1 MARED
6 RFEGYVQTYFE
17 KEIVMRFCDIIG
29 HTDLKRRLASGI
41 DGGRISHAQLF
52 VGASGSGTLPL
63 ALAYTQYLHC
73 TNRHDGDSC
82 GECASC
88 RQIEKLAHPDLH
100 LVYPV
105 NKQGKKPTN
114 GLVATDFIDEFRAL
128 FERTGGYFSAQQWYD
143 SLDLGKT
150 LKGAIA
156 TREAEEIIRK
166 LSFKSF
172 ASKYK
177 TMLIWLPETMNER
190 AANMILKIL
199 EEPWEDTIFILVAEQ
214 PDKILGTILSR
225 TQEVTVPRLSNEDLV
240 AEIRRHG
247 ITDETEVRNT
257 ARLACGDLLLLRQML
272 SGEEDEIRNE
282 NFNLFR
288 TMMRHCYLNKHLELL
303 AWADEVSSLSR
314 ERQMGLMSDFARL
327 LREAYITH
335 AGISE
340 ASYLWGEEADFCSKF
355 SPYIGSENIEPI
367 LTLLEEAVR
376 RLRQNGDPR
385 IVLSYFA
392 LSTSKYINFGK

>member
-1 MARED
+1 
-6 RFEGYVQTYFE
+6 
-17 KEIVMRFCDIIG
+17 
-29 HTDLKRRLASGI
+29 
-41 DGGRISHAQLF
+41 
-52 VGASGSGTLPL
+52 
-63 ALAYTQYLHC
+63 
-73 TNRHDGDSC
+73 
-82 GECASC
+82 
-88 RQIEKLAHPDLH
+88 
-100 LVYPV
+100 
-105 NKQGKKPTN
+105 
-114 GLVATDFIDEFRAL
+114 
-128 FERTGGYFSAQQWYD
+128 
-143 SLDLGKT
+143 
-150 LKGAIA
+150 
-156 TREAEEIIRK
+156 
-166 LSFKSF
+166 
-172 ASKYK
+172 
-177 TMLIWLPETMNER
+177 
-190 AANMILKIL
+190 MILKIL

-240 AEIRRHG
+240 TEIRRRG
-247 ITDETEVRNT
+247 ITDDAEVRNT

-303 AWADEVSSLSR
+303 AWADEVAALSR

-335 AGISE
+335 AGVSE

-367 LTLLEEAVR
+367 LMLLEEAVR

>member
-1 MARED
+1 
-6 RFEGYVQTYFE
+6 
-17 KEIVMRFCDIIG
+17 MRFCEVKG
-29 HTDLKRRLASGI
+29 HTELKRRLAAGI

-52 VGASGSGTLPL
+52 VGAAGSGTFAL

-73 TNRHDGDSC
+73 TNRHNGDSC
-82 GECASC
+82 GECPSC
-88 RQIEKLAHPDLH
+88 RQIEKLAHPDLYM
-100 LVYPV
+100 VFPV

-114 GLVATDFIDEFRAL
+114 GLVATDFIEEFRAL

-156 TREAEEIIRK
+156 VREAEEMIRK

-172 ASKYK
+172 ASRYK

-199 EEPWEDTIFILVAEQ
+199 EEPWEDTVFIMVTEQ

-225 TQEVTVPRLSNEDLV
+225 TQEVTVPRLSAEDLMT
-240 AEIRRHG
+240 EIRANG
-247 ITDETEVRNT
+247 ITDETEVRQM
-257 ARLACGDLLLLRQML
+257 ARLACGDLLQLRQIL
-272 SGEEDEIRNE
+272 SGEEDEIKRE

-303 AWADEVSSLSR
+303 VWADEVASLSR
-314 ERQMGLMSDFARL
+314 ERQMGLMADFARL

-335 AGISE
+335 AGVAE

-367 LTLLEEAVR
+367 LELLEEALR

-385 IVLSYFA
+385 IVFSYFA
-392 LSTSKYINFGK
+392 LATSRYINFGK

>member
-1 MARED
+1 
-6 RFEGYVQTYFE
+6 
-17 KEIVMRFCDIIG
+17 MRFCDVIG
-29 HTDLKRRLASGI
+29 HSDLKKRLAAGV

-52 VGASGSGTLPL
+52 VGAAGSGTLAL

-73 TNRHDGDSC
+73 TNRQNGDSC
-82 GECASC
+82 GECPSC

-114 GLVATDFIDEFRAL
+114 GLVASDFIDEFRAL

-156 TREAEEIIRK
+156 VREAEEMIRK

-225 TQEVTVPRLSNEDLV
+225 TQEVTVPRLDKADLA
-240 AEIRRHG
+240 AEIYKQG
-247 ITDETEVRNT
+247 ITDEQEVRNM
-257 ARLACGDLLLLRQML
+257 ARLACGDLLQLRQIL
-272 SGEEDEIRNE
+272 SGEEDDIRNE

-303 AWADEVSSLSR
+303 AWADEVAALSR
-314 ERQMGLMSDFARL
+314 ERQMGLCGDFARL

-335 AGISE
+335 AGVAE
-340 ASYLWGEEADFCSKF
+340 VSYLWGEEADFCKKF

-367 LTLLEEAVR
+367 LELLEQAVR

-385 IVLSYFA
+385 IVLSWFA

>member
-1 MARED
+1 MKFR
-6 RFEGYVQTYFE
+6 
-17 KEIVMRFCDIIG
+17 DIKG
-29 HTDLKRRLASGI
+29 HTELKKRLAAGI

-52 VGASGSGTLPL
+52 VGAAGSGTLPL

-73 TNRHDGDSC
+73 TNRQNGDSC
-82 GECASC
+82 GECPSC

-100 LVYPV
+100 LVFPV

-114 GLVATDFIDEFRAL
+114 GLVANDFINEFRTL
-128 FERTGGYFSAQQWYD
+128 YERTEGYFSAQQWYD
-143 SLDLGKT
+143 MLDLGKT

-156 TREAEEIIRK
+156 VREAEEIIRK

-214 PDKILGTILSR
+214 TDKILGTILSR
-225 TQEVTVPRLSNEDLV
+225 TQEVTVPRLSSEDLM
-240 AEIRRHG
+240 AEIRKNG
-247 ITDETEVRNT
+247 ITYEVEVRNM
-257 ARLACGDLLLLRQML
+257 ARLACGDLLQLRQIL
-272 SGEEDEIRNE
+272 SGEEDEIKNE

-303 AWADEVSSLSR
+303 GWADEVAALSR
-314 ERQMGLMSDFARL
+314 ERQMGLMADFARL

-335 AGISE
+335 AGVKE
-340 ASYLWGEEADFCSKF
+340 ATYLWGEEADFCGKF

-367 LTLLEEAVR
+367 VELLEEALR

-385 IVLSYFA
+385 IVFSYFA
-392 LSTSKYINFGK
+392 LATSRYINFGK

>member
-1 MARED
+1 
-6 RFEGYVQTYFE
+6 
-17 KEIVMRFCDIIG
+17 MRFCDVIG
-29 HTDLKRRLASGI
+29 HGDLKKRLAAGV

-52 VGASGSGTLPL
+52 VGAAGSGTLAL

-73 TNRHDGDSC
+73 TNRQNGDSC
-82 GECASC
+82 GECPSC

-114 GLVATDFIDEFRAL
+114 GLVASDFIDEFRAL

-156 TREAEEIIRK
+156 VREAEEMIRK

-172 ASKYK
+172 ASRYK

-199 EEPWEDTIFILVAEQ
+199 EEPWEDTVFILVAEQ

-225 TQEVTVPRLSNEDLV
+225 TQEVTVPRLDKADLM
-240 AEIRRHG
+240 AEIYKQG
-247 ITDETEVRNT
+247 IVNEAEVRNM
-257 ARLACGDLLLLRQML
+257 ARLACGDLLQLRQIL
-272 SGEEDEIRNE
+272 SGEEDDIRNE

-303 AWADEVSSLSR
+303 AWADEVAALSR
-314 ERQMGLMSDFARL
+314 ERQMGLCADFARL

-335 AGISE
+335 AGVAE
-340 ASYLWGEEADFCSKF
+340 VSYLWGEEADFCKKF

-367 LTLLEEAVR
+367 LELLEQAVR

-385 IVLSYFA
+385 IVLSWFA

>member
-1 MARED
+1 
-6 RFEGYVQTYFE
+6 
-17 KEIVMRFCDIIG
+17 MRFCDIKG
-29 HTDLKRRLASGI
+29 HAELKKRLAAGI

-52 VGASGSGTLPL
+52 VGAAGSGTLPL

-82 GECASC
+82 GECPSC

-100 LVYPV
+100 LVFPV

-114 GLVATDFIDEFRAL
+114 GLVANDFIEEFRTL
-128 FERTGGYFSAQQWYD
+128 WERTNGYFSQQQWYD
-143 SLDLGKT
+143 MLDLGKT

-156 TREAEEIIRK
+156 VREAEEMIRK

-199 EEPWEDTIFILVAEQ
+199 EEPWEDTIFILVTEQ

-225 TQEVTVPRLSNEDLV
+225 TQEVSVPRLSDEDLQQ
-240 AEIRRHG
+240 EIRQSG
-247 ITDETEVRNT
+247 VTDEAEVRNM
-257 ARLACGDLLLLRQML
+257 ARLACGDLLLLRQLL

-303 AWADEVSSLSR
+303 VWSDEVAALSR
-314 ERQMGLMSDFARL
+314 ERQMGLMADFARL

-335 AGISE
+335 AGVLA
-340 ASYLWGEEADFCSKF
+340 ASYLWGEEAEFCGKF
-355 SPYIGSENIEPI
+355 APYIGSENIEPI
-367 LTLLEEAVR
+367 LELLEEALR

-385 IVLSYFA
+385 IVFSYFA
-392 LSTSKYINFGK
+392 LATSRYINFGK

>member
-1 MARED
+1 
-6 RFEGYVQTYFE
+6 
-17 KEIVMRFCDIIG
+17 MRFCDIKG
-29 HTDLKRRLASGI
+29 HTELKRRLAAGI

-52 VGASGSGTLPL
+52 VGAAGSGTLPL

-82 GECASC
+82 GECPSC
-88 RQIEKLAHPDLH
+88 QQIQKLAHPDLH
-100 LVYPV
+100 LVFPV
-105 NKQGKKPTN
+105 NKQGKKPKE
-114 GLVATDFIDEFRAL
+114 GFVANDFIGEFREL
-128 FERTGGYFSAQQWYD
+128 YERTGGYFSAQQWYD

-150 LKGAIA
+150 LKGAISVH
-156 TREAEEIIRK
+156 EAEEMIRK

-172 ASKYK
+172 TSKYK

-225 TQEVTVPRLSNEDLV
+225 TQEVTVPRLSAEDLM
-240 AEIRRHG
+240 AEIRKSG
-247 ITDETEVRNT
+247 VTDEAEVRNM
-257 ARLACGDLLLLRQML
+257 ARLACGDLLQLQQLL
-272 SGEEDEIRNE
+272 SGEEDEIKNE

-288 TMMRHCYLNKHLELL
+288 TMMRHCYQNKHLELL
-303 AWADEVSSLSR
+303 AWADEVASLSR
-314 ERQMGLMSDFARL
+314 ERQMGLMADFARL

-335 AGISE
+335 AGVKD
-340 ASYLWGEEADFCSKF
+340 ASYLWGEEADFCGKF
-355 SPYIGSENIEPI
+355 APYIGSENIEQI
-367 LTLLEEAVR
+367 LELLEEALR

-385 IVLSYFA
+385 IVFSYFA
-392 LSTSKYINFGK
+392 LATSRYINFGK

>member
-1 MARED
+1 
-6 RFEGYVQTYFE
+6 
-17 KEIVMRFCDIIG
+17 MRFCDIKG
-29 HTDLKRRLASGI
+29 HTELKRRLAAGV

-52 VGASGSGTLPL
+52 VGAAGSGTLAL
-63 ALAYTQYLHC
+63 AVAYTQYLHC
-73 TNRHDGDSC
+73 TNRQNGDSC
-82 GECASC
+82 GECPSC
-88 RQIEKLAHPDLH
+88 RQIEKLAHPDFH
-100 LVYPV
+100 LVFPV

-114 GLVATDFIDEFRAL
+114 GLVANDFIEEFRAL
-128 FERTGGYFSAQQWYD
+128 FERTGGYFSPQQWYD

-156 TREAEEIIRK
+156 VREAEEMIRK

-177 TMLIWLPETMNER
+177 TILIWLPETMNER

-225 TQEVTVPRLSNEDLV
+225 TQEVTVPRLSNEDLM
-240 AEIRRHG
+240 AEIRKHG
-247 ITDETEVRNT
+247 VTDEVEMRNM

-272 SGEEDEIRNE
+272 SGDEDEIRNE

-303 AWADEVSSLSR
+303 AWADDVAALSR
-314 ERQMGLMSDFARL
+314 ERQMGLMTDFARL

-335 AGISE
+335 AGVIE
-340 ASYLWGEEADFCSKF
+340 ASYLWGEEAEFCQKF

-367 LTLLEEAVR
+367 IELLEQAVR

-385 IVLSYFA
+385 IVLSWFA

>member
-1 MARED
+1 
-6 RFEGYVQTYFE
+6 
-17 KEIVMRFCDIIG
+17 MRFCDVIG
-29 HTDLKRRLASGI
+29 HSDLKKRLAAGV

-52 VGASGSGTLPL
+52 VGAAGSGTLAL

-73 TNRHDGDSC
+73 TNRQNGDSC
-82 GECASC
+82 GECPSC

-114 GLVATDFIDEFRAL
+114 GLVASDFIDEFRAL

-156 TREAEEIIRK
+156 VREAEEMIRK

-199 EEPWEDTIFILVAEQ
+199 EEPWEDTVFILVAEQ

-225 TQEVTVPRLSNEDLV
+225 TQEVTVPRLNKADLM
-240 AEIRRHG
+240 AEIYKQG
-247 ITDETEVRNT
+247 IVDEAEVRNM
-257 ARLACGDLLLLRQML
+257 ARLACGDLLQLRQIL
-272 SGEEDEIRNE
+272 SGEEDDIRNE

-303 AWADEVSSLSR
+303 AWADEVAALSR
-314 ERQMGLMSDFARL
+314 ERQMGLCADFARL

-335 AGISE
+335 AGVAE
-340 ASYLWGEEADFCSKF
+340 VSYLWGEEADFCKKF

-367 LTLLEEAVR
+367 LELLEQAVR

-385 IVLSYFA
+385 IVLSWFA

>member
-1 MARED
+1 MK
-6 RFEGYVQTYFE
+6 FS
-17 KEIVMRFCDIIG
+17 DIIG
-29 HTDLKRRLASGI
+29 HSDLKRRLAAGI

-52 VGASGSGTLPL
+52 VGTAGSGTLAL

-73 TNRHDGDSC
+73 TNRRKGDSC
-82 GECASC
+82 GECPSC

-114 GLVATDFIDEFRAL
+114 GLVASDFIEEFRSL
-128 FERTGGYFSAQQWYD
+128 FERTGGYFSPQQWYD

-156 TREAEEIIRK
+156 VREAEEMIRK

-214 PDKILGTILSR
+214 TDKILGTILSR
-225 TQEVTVPRLSNEDLV
+225 TQEVTVPRLAKEDLM
-240 AEIRRHG
+240 AEIYKQG
-247 ITDETEVRNT
+247 VTDEVEARNM
-257 ARLACGDLLLLRQML
+257 ARLACGDLLQLRQIL

-303 AWADEVSSLSR
+303 NWADEVAALSR
-314 ERQMGLMSDFARL
+314 ERQMGLMTDFARL

-335 AGISE
+335 AGVHQ
-340 ASYLWGEEADFCSKF
+340 ASYLWGEEADFCAKF
-355 SPYIGSENIEPI
+355 SPYIGSENIEQI
-367 LTLLEEAVR
+367 IELLEEAVR

-385 IVLSYFA
+385 IVLSWFA

>member
-1 MARED
+1 MK
-6 RFEGYVQTYFE
+6 FS
-17 KEIVMRFCDIIG
+17 DIIG
-29 HTDLKRRLASGI
+29 HSDLKRRLAAGI

-52 VGASGSGTLPL
+52 VGTAGSGTLAL

-73 TNRHDGDSC
+73 TNRRKGDSC
-82 GECASC
+82 GECPSC

-114 GLVATDFIDEFRAL
+114 GLVASDFIEEFRSL
-128 FERTGGYFSAQQWYD
+128 FERTGGYFSPQQWYD

-156 TREAEEIIRK
+156 VREAEEMIRK

-214 PDKILGTILSR
+214 TDKILGTILSR
-225 TQEVTVPRLSNEDLV
+225 TQEVTVPRLAKEELM
-240 AEIRRHG
+240 AEIYKQG
-247 ITDETEVRNT
+247 VTDEVEARNM
-257 ARLACGDLLLLRQML
+257 ARLACGDLLQLRQIL

-303 AWADEVSSLSR
+303 NWADEVAALSR
-314 ERQMGLMSDFARL
+314 ERQMGLMTDFARL

-335 AGISE
+335 AGVHQ
-340 ASYLWGEEADFCSKF
+340 ASYLWGEEADFCAKF
-355 SPYIGSENIEPI
+355 SPYIGSENIEQI
-367 LTLLEEAVR
+367 IELLEEAVR

-385 IVLSYFA
+385 IVLSWFA

>member
-1 MARED
+1 
-6 RFEGYVQTYFE
+6 
-17 KEIVMRFCDIIG
+17 MRFCDVKG
-29 HTDLKRRLASGI
+29 HAELKRRLAAGI

-52 VGASGSGTLPL
+52 VGAAGSGTLAL

-82 GECASC
+82 GECPSC

-100 LVYPV
+100 LVFPV

-114 GLVATDFIDEFRAL
+114 GLVATDFINEFREL
-128 FERTGGYFSAQQWYD
+128 FERTGGYFSVQQWYD
-143 SLDLGKT
+143 MLDLGKT

-156 TREAEEIIRK
+156 VREAEEIIRK

-177 TMLIWLPETMNER
+177 TTLIWLPETMNER

-214 PDKILGTILSR
+214 TDKILGTILSR
-225 TQEVTVPRLSNEDLV
+225 TQEVTVPRLSSEDLME
-240 AEIRRHG
+240 EIRNSG
-247 ITDETEVRNT
+247 ITDEVEMRNV
-257 ARLACGDLLLLRQML
+257 ARLSCGDLLQLRQIL
-272 SGEEDEIRNE
+272 SGEEDEIKSE

-303 AWADEVSSLSR
+303 IWADEVAALSR
-314 ERQMGLMSDFARL
+314 ERQMGLMADFARL

-335 AGISE
+335 AGVGG
-340 ASYLWGEEADFCSKF
+340 ASYLWGDEAEFCSKF

-367 LTLLEEAVR
+367 VELLEEALR

-385 IVLSYFA
+385 IVFSYFA
-392 LSTSKYINFGK
+392 LATSRYINFGK

>member
-1 MARED
+1 
-6 RFEGYVQTYFE
+6 
-17 KEIVMRFCDIIG
+17 MRFCDVIG
-29 HTDLKRRLASGI
+29 HGDLKKRLAAGV

-52 VGASGSGTLPL
+52 VGAAGSGTQAL

-73 TNRHDGDSC
+73 TNRQNGDSC
-82 GECASC
+82 GECPSC

-114 GLVATDFIDEFRAL
+114 GLVASDFIDEFRAL

-156 TREAEEIIRK
+156 VREAEEMIRK

-225 TQEVTVPRLSNEDLV
+225 TQEVTVPRLDKADLA
-240 AEIRRHG
+240 AEIYKQG
-247 ITDETEVRNT
+247 ITDEQEVRNM
-257 ARLACGDLLLLRQML
+257 ARLACGDLLQLRQIL
-272 SGEEDEIRNE
+272 SGEEDDIRNE

-303 AWADEVSSLSR
+303 AWADEVAALSR
-314 ERQMGLMSDFARL
+314 ERQMGLCGDFARL

-335 AGISE
+335 AGVAE
-340 ASYLWGEEADFCSKF
+340 VSYLWGEEADFCKKF

-367 LTLLEEAVR
+367 LELLEQAVR

-385 IVLSYFA
+385 IVLSWFA

>member
-1 MARED
+1 
-6 RFEGYVQTYFE
+6 
-17 KEIVMRFCDIIG
+17 MRFCDVIG
-29 HTDLKRRLASGI
+29 HGDLKKRLAAGV

-52 VGASGSGTLPL
+52 VGSAGSGTLAL

-82 GECASC
+82 GECPSC

-114 GLVATDFIDEFRAL
+114 GLVASDFIDEFRSL
-128 FERTGGYFSAQQWYD
+128 FERTDGYFSAQQWYD

-156 TREAEEIIRK
+156 VREAEEMIRK

-199 EEPWEDTIFILVAEQ
+199 EEPWEDTVFILVAEQ

-225 TQEVTVPRLSNEDLV
+225 TQEVTVPRLDKADLIS
-240 AEIRRHG
+240 EIYKHG
-247 ITDETEVRNT
+247 ITDDAEVRNM
-257 ARLACGDLLLLRQML
+257 ARLACGDLLQLRQIL
-272 SGEEDEIRNE
+272 SGEEDDIRNE

-303 AWADEVSSLSR
+303 AWADEVAALSR
-314 ERQMGLMSDFARL
+314 ERQMGLCADFARL

-335 AGISE
+335 AGVAE
-340 ASYLWGEEADFCSKF
+340 VSYLWGEEADFCKKF

-367 LTLLEEAVR
+367 LELLEQAVR

-385 IVLSYFA
+385 IVLSWFA

>member
-1 MARED
+1 
-6 RFEGYVQTYFE
+6 
-17 KEIVMRFCDIIG
+17 MRFCDIKG
-29 HTDLKRRLASGI
+29 HTELKKRLAAGI

-52 VGASGSGTLPL
+52 VGAAGSGTLPL

-82 GECASC
+82 GECPSC
-88 RQIEKLAHPDLH
+88 QQIQKLAHPDLH
-100 LVYPV
+100 LVFPV
-105 NKQGKKPTN
+105 NKQGKKPKE
-114 GLVATDFIDEFRAL
+114 GFVANDFIGEFREL
-128 FERTGGYFSAQQWYD
+128 YERTGGYFSAQQWYD

-150 LKGAIA
+150 LKGAISVH
-156 TREAEEIIRK
+156 EAEEMIRK

-172 ASKYK
+172 TSKYK

-225 TQEVTVPRLSNEDLV
+225 TQEVTVPRLSAEDLM
-240 AEIRRHG
+240 AEIRKSG
-247 ITDETEVRNT
+247 VTDEAEVRNM
-257 ARLACGDLLLLRQML
+257 ARLACGDLLQLQQLL
-272 SGEEDEIRNE
+272 SGEEDEIKNE

-288 TMMRHCYLNKHLELL
+288 TMMRHCYQNKHLELL
-303 AWADEVSSLSR
+303 AWADEVASLSR
-314 ERQMGLMSDFARL
+314 ERQMGLMADFARL

-335 AGISE
+335 AGVKD
-340 ASYLWGEEADFCSKF
+340 ASYLWGEEADFCGKF
-355 SPYIGSENIEPI
+355 APYIGSENIEQI
-367 LTLLEEAVR
+367 LELLEEALR

-385 IVLSYFA
+385 IVFSYFA
-392 LSTSKYINFGK
+392 LATSRYINFGK

>member
-1 MARED
+1 
-6 RFEGYVQTYFE
+6 
-17 KEIVMRFCDIIG
+17 MRFCDIKG
-29 HTDLKRRLASGI
+29 HAELKKRLAAGI

-52 VGASGSGTLPL
+52 VGAAGSGTLPL

-82 GECASC
+82 GECPSC

-100 LVYPV
+100 LVFPV
-105 NKQGKKPTN
+105 NKQGKKPKE
-114 GLVATDFIDEFRAL
+114 GYVANDFIEEFRTL
-128 FERTGGYFSAQQWYD
+128 WERTNGYFSAQQWYD
-143 SLDLGKT
+143 MLDLGKT

-156 TREAEEIIRK
+156 VREAEEMIRK

-214 PDKILGTILSR
+214 TDKILGTILSR
-225 TQEVTVPRLSNEDLV
+225 TQEVTVPRLTAEDLM
-240 AEIRRHG
+240 AEIRQSG
-247 ITDETEVRNT
+247 VTDEAEVRNM
-257 ARLACGDLLLLRQML
+257 ARLACGDLLQLRQIL

-303 AWADEVSSLSR
+303 VWADDVASLSR
-314 ERQMGLMSDFARL
+314 ERQMGLMTDFARL

-335 AGISE
+335 AGVKD
-340 ASYLWGEEADFCSKF
+340 ATYLWGEEAEFCGKF
-355 SPYIGSENIEPI
+355 APYIGSENIEPI
-367 LTLLEEAVR
+367 IELLEEALR

-385 IVLSYFA
+385 IVFSYFA
-392 LSTSKYINFGK
+392 LATSRYINFGK

>member
-1 MARED
+1 
-6 RFEGYVQTYFE
+6 
-17 KEIVMRFCDIIG
+17 MRFCDIKG
-29 HTDLKRRLASGI
+29 HTELKQRLAAGI

-52 VGASGSGTLPL
+52 VGAAGSGTLPL

-73 TNRHDGDSC
+73 TNRQNGDSC
-82 GECASC
+82 GECPSC

-100 LVYPV
+100 LVFPV

-114 GLVATDFIDEFRAL
+114 GLVANDFIDEFRTL
-128 FERTGGYFSAQQWYD
+128 WERTGGYFSAQQWYD
-143 SLDLGKT
+143 MLDLGKT

-156 TREAEEIIRK
+156 VREAEEMIRK

-225 TQEVTVPRLSNEDLV
+225 TQEVTVPRLSAEDLTT
-240 AEIRRHG
+240 EIRRHG
-247 ITDETEVRNT
+247 ITDEAEVRNM
-257 ARLACGDLLLLRQML
+257 ARLACGDLLQLRQIL
-272 SGEEDEIRNE
+272 SGENDEIKDE

-303 AWADEVSSLSR
+303 VWADEVASLSR
-314 ERQMGLMSDFARL
+314 ERQMGLMADFARL

-335 AGISE
+335 AGVAE
-340 ASYLWGEEADFCSKF
+340 VSYLWGEEADFCKKF
-355 SPYIGSENIEPI
+355 SPYIGSENIEPF
-367 LTLLEEAVR
+367 LDLLEQAGLRVR
-376 RLRQNGDPR
+376 QTGDPR
-385 IVLSYFA
+385 SGLAWFA
-392 LSTSKYINFGK
+392 HSTS

>member
-1 MARED
+1 
-6 RFEGYVQTYFE
+6 
-17 KEIVMRFCDIIG
+17 MRFCDVIG
-29 HTDLKRRLASGI
+29 HGDLKKRLAAGV

-52 VGASGSGTLPL
+52 VGSAGSGTLAL

-82 GECASC
+82 GECPSC

-114 GLVATDFIDEFRAL
+114 GLVASDFIDEFRSL
-128 FERTGGYFSAQQWYD
+128 FERTDGYFSAQQWYD

-156 TREAEEIIRK
+156 VREAEEMIRK

-199 EEPWEDTIFILVAEQ
+199 EEPWEDTVFILVAEQ

-225 TQEVTVPRLSNEDLV
+225 TQEVTVPRLD
-240 AEIRRHG
+240 
-247 ITDETEVRNT
+247 
-257 ARLACGDLLLLRQML
+257 
-272 SGEEDEIRNE
+272 
-282 NFNLFR
+282 
-288 TMMRHCYLNKHLELL
+288 K
-303 AWADEVSSLSR
+303 AD
-314 ERQMGLMSDFARL
+314 
-327 LREAYITH
+327 
-335 AGISE
+335 
-340 ASYLWGEEADFCSKF
+340 
-355 SPYIGSENIEPI
+355 
-367 LTLLEEAVR
+367 
-376 RLRQNGDPR
+376 
-385 IVLSYFA
+385 
-392 LSTSKYINFGK
+392 

>member
-1 MARED
+1 MLFR
-6 RFEGYVQTYFE
+6 
-17 KEIVMRFCDIIG
+17 
-29 HTDLKRRLASGI
+29 
-41 DGGRISHAQLF
+41 SHAQLF
-52 VGASGSGTLPL
+52 VGAAGSGTLPL

-82 GECASC
+82 GECPSC

-100 LVYPV
+100 LVFPV

-114 GLVATDFIDEFRAL
+114 GLVANDFIEEFRTL
-128 FERTGGYFSAQQWYD
+128 WERTNGYFSQQQWYD
-143 SLDLGKT
+143 MLDLGKT

-156 TREAEEIIRK
+156 VREAEEMIRK

-225 TQEVTVPRLSNEDLV
+225 TQEVTVPRLSAEDLTT
-240 AEIRRHG
+240 EIRQHG
-247 ITDETEVRNT
+247 ITDEAEVRNM
-257 ARLACGDLLLLRQML
+257 ARLACGDLLLLRQLL

-303 AWADEVSSLSR
+303 VWSDEVAALSR
-314 ERQMGLMSDFARL
+314 ERQMGLMADFARL

-335 AGISE
+335 AGVSA
-340 ASYLWGEEADFCSKF
+340 ASYLWGEEAEFCGKF
-355 SPYIGSENIEPI
+355 APYIDSENIEPI
-367 LTLLEEAVR
+367 LELLEEALR

-385 IVLSYFA
+385 IVFSYFA
-392 LSTSKYINFGK
+392 LATSRYINFGK

>member
-1 MARED
+1 
-6 RFEGYVQTYFE
+6 
-17 KEIVMRFCDIIG
+17 MRFCDVKG
-29 HTDLKRRLASGI
+29 HAELKRRLAAGI

-52 VGASGSGTLPL
+52 VGAAGSGTLAL

-82 GECASC
+82 GECPSC

-100 LVYPV
+100 LVFPV

-114 GLVATDFIDEFRAL
+114 GLVATDFINEFREL
-128 FERTGGYFSAQQWYD
+128 FERTGGYFSVQQWYD
-143 SLDLGKT
+143 MLDLGKT
-150 LKGAIA
+150 LTGAIA
-156 TREAEEIIRK
+156 VREAEEIIRK

-177 TMLIWLPETMNER
+177 TTLIWLPETMNER

-214 PDKILGTILSR
+214 TDKILGTILSR
-225 TQEVTVPRLSNEDLV
+225 TQEVTVPRLSSEDLME
-240 AEIRRHG
+240 EIRNSG
-247 ITDETEVRNT
+247 ITDEVEMRNV
-257 ARLACGDLLLLRQML
+257 ARLSCGDLLQLRQIL
-272 SGEEDEIRNE
+272 SGEEDDIKRE

-303 AWADEVSSLSR
+303 IWADEVAALSR
-314 ERQMGLMSDFARL
+314 ERQMGLMADFARL

-335 AGISE
+335 AGVGG
-340 ASYLWGEEADFCSKF
+340 ASYLWGEEAEFCSKF

-367 LTLLEEAVR
+367 VELLEEALR

-385 IVLSYFA
+385 IVFSYFA
-392 LSTSKYINFGK
+392 LATSRYINFGK

>member
-1 MARED
+1 
-6 RFEGYVQTYFE
+6 
-17 KEIVMRFCDIIG
+17 MRFCDVIG
-29 HTDLKRRLASGI
+29 HSDLKKRLAAGV

-52 VGASGSGTLPL
+52 VGAAGSGTLAL

-73 TNRHDGDSC
+73 TNRQNGDSC
-82 GECASC
+82 GECPSC

-114 GLVATDFIDEFRAL
+114 GLVASDFIDEFRAL

-143 SLDLGKT
+143 SLDFGKT

-156 TREAEEIIRK
+156 VREAEEMIRK

-199 EEPWEDTIFILVAEQ
+199 EEPWEDTVFILVAEQ

-225 TQEVTVPRLSNEDLV
+225 TQEVTVPRLDKADLM
-240 AEIRRHG
+240 AEIYKQG
-247 ITDETEVRNT
+247 IVDEAEVRNM
-257 ARLACGDLLLLRQML
+257 ARLACGDLLQLRQIL
-272 SGEEDEIRNE
+272 SGEEDDIRNE

-303 AWADEVSSLSR
+303 AWADEVAALSR
-314 ERQMGLMSDFARL
+314 ERQMGLCADFARL

-335 AGISE
+335 AGVAE
-340 ASYLWGEEADFCSKF
+340 VSYLWGEEADFCKKF

-367 LTLLEEAVR
+367 LELLEQAVR

-385 IVLSYFA
+385 IVLSWFA

>member
-1 MARED
+1 
-6 RFEGYVQTYFE
+6 
-17 KEIVMRFCDIIG
+17 MRFCDIKG
-29 HTDLKRRLASGI
+29 HTELKRRLAAGI

-52 VGASGSGTLPL
+52 VGAAGSGTLPL

-73 TNRHDGDSC
+73 TSRHNGDSC
-82 GECASC
+82 GECPSC
-88 RQIEKLAHPDLH
+88 RQIEKLAHPDLP
-100 LVYPV
+100 LVFPV

-114 GLVATDFIDEFRAL
+114 GLVANDFIDEFRAL

-143 SLDLGKT
+143 MLDLGKT

-156 TREAEEIIRK
+156 VREAEEMIRK

-225 TQEVTVPRLSNEDLV
+225 TQEVTVPRLSTEDLMT
-240 AEIRRHG
+240 EIYKSG
-247 ITDETEVRNT
+247 ITDEAEVRNM
-257 ARLACGDLLLLRQML
+257 ARLACGDFLQLQQLL
-272 SGEEDEIRNE
+272 SGEEDEIKNE

-303 AWADEVSSLSR
+303 VWADEVASLSR
-314 ERQMGLMSDFARL
+314 ERQMGLMADFARL

-335 AGISE
+335 AGVKE
-340 ASYLWGEEADFCSKF
+340 ASYLWGEEADFCGKF
-355 SPYIGSENIEPI
+355 APYIGSDNIEQI
-367 LTLLEEAVR
+367 LELLEEALR

-385 IVLSYFA
+385 IVFSYFA
-392 LSTSKYINFGK
+392 LATSRYINFGK

>member
-1 MARED
+1 
-6 RFEGYVQTYFE
+6 
-17 KEIVMRFCDIIG
+17 MRFCDVKG
-29 HTDLKRRLASGI
+29 HTELKRRLAAGI

-52 VGASGSGTLPL
+52 VGAAGSGTLAL

-82 GECASC
+82 GECPSC

-100 LVYPV
+100 LVFPV

-114 GLVATDFIDEFRAL
+114 GLVANDFINEFRVL

-143 SLDLGKT
+143 MLDLGKT

-156 TREAEEIIRK
+156 VREAEEIIRK

-199 EEPWEDTIFILVAEQ
+199 EEPWEDTIFILVAEHT
-214 PDKILGTILSR
+214 DKILGTILSR
-225 TQEVTVPRLSNEDLV
+225 TQEVTVPRLSSEDLME
-240 AEIRRHG
+240 EIRKSG
-247 ITDETEVRNT
+247 ITDEVEMRNM
-257 ARLACGDLLLLRQML
+257 ARLSCGDLLQLRQIL

-303 AWADEVSSLSR
+303 IWADEVSALSR
-314 ERQMGLMSDFARL
+314 ERQMGFMADFARL

-335 AGISE
+335 AGVSE
-340 ASYLWGEEADFCSKF
+340 ASYLWGEEAEFCTKF

-367 LTLLEEAVR
+367 LELLEEALR

-385 IVLSYFA
+385 IVFSYFA
-392 LSTSKYINFGK
+392 L